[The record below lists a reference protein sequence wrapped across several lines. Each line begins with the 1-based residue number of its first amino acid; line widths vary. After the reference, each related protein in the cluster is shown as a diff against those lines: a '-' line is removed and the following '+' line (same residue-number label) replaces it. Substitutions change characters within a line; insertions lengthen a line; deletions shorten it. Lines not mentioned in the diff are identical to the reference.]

1 MERSN
6 NEPMTTD
13 AITIQAPPP
22 TATAAGESL
31 ELATATAFFDAAA
44 ERLGLPDHEREL
56 LWRPELELEVRIP
69 IELRNGQVRVYSGFR
84 VQHNGSRGPFKGGLR
99 FHPKVDRREVRALAS
114 LMTWKTAIA
123 SVPYGGAKGGIDCAP
138 EELEAADLETLT
150 RTYMNKVESILGAK
164 RDIMAPD
171 IGTSA
176 RMMGWLMDQYSISR
190 GFEPAIVTGKPVE
203 LGGSLGRESATG
215 MGVAYMLACA
225 AQDLGRDLAG
235 LRIAIQGYGNVG
247 RWAAEG
253 LASLGARIVA
263 VEDAAGAVGAE
274 RGLDVLALSAHVA
287 EAGTVAGFPG
297 GEPLTHA
304 ELLACD
310 CDAFVPAALGGM
322 VDEEA
327 AGLLRCSILVEGA
340 NGPTTPAAETQ
351 LLDRGV
357 LVIPDVM
364 ANVGGVVVSYFEWVQ
379 NLQHFQWSAEDVDQ
393 RLRER
398 IAAVYHDVAARRTAS
413 GGDASLRLAAYEL
426 ALSRVLT
433 AAKQRGY
440 TSG

>member
-1 MERSN
+1 
-6 NEPMTTD
+6 MT
-13 AITIQAPPP
+13 AESSAMRAPVP
-22 TATAAGESL
+22 ATAERESP
-31 ELATATAFFDAAA
+31 ELAIATAFFDAAA

-69 IELRNGQVRVYSGFR
+69 IELRSGVVRVYSGFR

-99 FHPKVDRREVRALAS
+99 FHPDVDRWEVRALAS

-138 EELEAADLETLT
+138 EELETADLETLT
-150 RTYMNKVESILGAK
+150 RTYMNKVESILGAT

-171 IGTSA
+171 VGTSA

-215 MGVAYMLACA
+215 RGVAYMLECA
-225 AQDLGRDLAG
+225 AKDAGRDVG
-235 LRIAIQGYGNVG
+235 ELRIALQGYGNVG

-253 LASLGARIVA
+253 LAARGARIVA
-263 VEDAAGAVGAE
+263 VEDAAGAVHAE
-274 RGLDVLALSAHVA
+274 HGLDVRALTAHVA

-297 GEPLTHA
+297 GERIAHE
-304 ELLACD
+304 ELLACA

-322 VDEEA
+322 IDEDA
-327 AGLLRCSILVEGA
+327 ARLLRCSILVEGA
-340 NGPTTPAAETQ
+340 NGPTTPAAEAD

-398 IAAVYHDVAARRTAS
+398 IAAVYHDVCAQRAVA
-413 GGDASLRLAAYEL
+413 GGTSSLRLAAYEL

>member
-1 MERSN
+1 MAE
-6 NEPMTTD
+6 
-13 AITIQAPPP
+13 AITIDEQDSAVPARQSP
-22 TATAAGESL
+22 
-31 ELATATAFFDAAA
+31 ELAIATAFFDAAA

-69 IELRNGQVRVYSGFR
+69 IELRSGEVRVFAGYR

-99 FHPKVDRREVRALAS
+99 YHPHVTLREVRALAS

-123 SVPYGGAKGGIDCAP
+123 SVPYGGAKGGIDCDPA
-138 EELEAADLETLT
+138 ELQAADLETLT
-150 RTYMNKVESILGAK
+150 RTYMNKIEAILGAK

-171 IGTSA
+171 VGTSA
-176 RMMGWLMDQYSISR
+176 RMMGWLMDQYSIQR
-190 GFEPAIVTGKPVE
+190 GFEPAIVTGKPVD

-215 MGVAYMLACA
+215 MGVAYMLECA
-225 AQDLGRDLAG
+225 AEQLGRPFDEMRVAL
-235 LRIAIQGYGNVG
+235 QGFGNVG

-253 LASLGARIVA
+253 LDRLGARIVA
-263 VEDAAGAVGAE
+263 VEDAGGAVHAE
-274 RGLDVLALSAHVA
+274 RGLDVRALEAHVD

-297 GEPLTHA
+297 GEPLAHD
-304 ELLACD
+304 ELLACA
-310 CDAFVPAALGGM
+310 CDVFVPAALGGM
-322 VDEEA
+322 IDERA

-340 NGPTTPAAETQ
+340 NGPTTPAAEEQ

-379 NLQHFQWSAEDVDQ
+379 NLQHFQWSAEEVDQ
-393 RLRER
+393 RLRQR
-398 IAAVYHDVAARRTAS
+398 IAAIYRDVSALREAD
-413 GGDASLRLAAYEL
+413 DAPSLRLAAYEL
-426 ALSRVLT
+426 GLSRVLG
-433 AAKQRGY
+433 AARQRGY